1 MRRLST
7 SKLERAVAAFTRSLA
22 ASALAAVAAASAH
35 AAQEPNAYLPRGDY
49 ICTVEQKAGIAAEE
63 QEGADPPAA
72 FIDQRI
78 TRFRIA
84 VTPPEDNAGSEAVFR
99 VQEKPY
105 RGPDRDPQTWQTK
118 NAVLHSDYRGD
129 GRTFTAA
136 EGPAFLRLD
145 IVGEAGWLMFYH
157 AGFEHPDRDNIK
169 LSVRSGTC
177 APDR

>member
-1 MRRLST
+1 MD
-7 SKLERAVAAFTRSLA
+7 AAMMRSLL
-22 ASALAAVAAASAH
+22 ASALVGVLVASAH
-35 AAQEPNAYLPRGDY
+35 AAQDPNTHLPHGEY

-72 FIDQRI
+72 FVDKRV

-84 VTPPEDNAGSEAVFR
+84 VTPPQNDPGPEVLFR

-129 GRTFTAA
+129 GRTFTAT

-145 IVGEAGWLMFYH
+145 VVGEAGWLMFYH
-157 AGFEHPDRDNIK
+157 AGFEHPDPDNIK

-177 APDR
+177 APAR